1 MAAHEWWEM
10 VAGGAGE
17 LRKIAMR
24 VLSKTSSASA
34 CERNWSAFSA
44 VQSPRRNRLSS
55 KTLNDLVYLRVNW
68 RLQQRRVD
76 SNFANTVAEWVET
89 TAVDDDIE
97 LDDEEAQEPTVSV
110 TDDAGDD
117 VGIAQGAADVLAIEV
132 A

>member
-1 MAAHEWWEM
+1 M
-10 VAGGAGE
+10 
-17 LRKIAMR
+17 
-24 VLSKTSSASA
+24 
-34 CERNWSAFSA
+34 
-44 VQSPRRNRLSS
+44 
-55 KTLNDLVYLRVNW
+55 
-68 RLQQRRVD
+68 QQRRVD